1 MEIPARKEW
10 PTMRVTKWL
19 GLIGFLAA
27 IAISAAQNGCNAQS
41 AAYGLFT
48 SQGLNLLRPARDYI
62 QPGGMVFVP
71 KKGNPEY
78 EDPKDDVGS
87 EKGNLTDFRASIL
100 EETANKKTGL
110 GAALSLATTI
120 VPVPI
125 SAGAQSGKQV
135 SLKQI
140 DTTGLRLNTD
150 ALDRLIASPN
160 TSKAAAAELQRG
172 MRVFVVQEIYKA
184 TSLDLHA
191 EDNKAFDL
199 HFNDGKAV
207 ADCKLTNQSSSTK
220 SDNAATD
227 KKNSSTGT
235 NAKDSSSTGSADK
248 PAGSAA
254 KGSGQTKTAPAS
266 SAQSKLGAGVA
277 LCVADDYTLKLT
289 TKDPIPFAVRLAEL
303 EMSQGTVQRNRGS
316 VLKGTLGGGEIS
328 AALVNKETPAIDRL
342 RYRPKTQK

>member
-1 MEIPARKEW
+1 
-10 PTMRVTKWL
+10 MRVIRWVGLL
-19 GLIGFLAA
+19 GLFAA

-41 AAYGLFT
+41 AAYSLFAN
-48 SQGLNLLRPARDYI
+48 QGLNLLRPARDYI

-78 EDPKDDVGS
+78 DDPKDEVAS
-87 EKGNLTDFRASIL
+87 EKGNLTDFKASIL
-100 EETANKKTGL
+100 EETANRKTGL

-140 DTTGLRLNTD
+140 DTTGVRLNTD
-150 ALDRLIASPN
+150 ALDRLIAAPN

-172 MRVFVVQEIYKA
+172 TRVFVVQEIYKA

-207 ADCKLTNQSSSTK
+207 ADCKLASQSGNTK
-220 SDNAATD
+220 SDNATKD
-227 KKNSSTGT
+227 TGKTQT
-235 NAKDSSSTGSADK
+235 NTS
-248 PAGSAA
+248 
-254 KGSGQTKTAPAS
+254 S

-277 LCVADDYTLKLT
+277 LCIADDYTLKLT

-303 EMSQGTVQRNRGS
+303 EMPQGTLQRNRGS
-316 VLKGTLGGGEIS
+316 IFKGTLGGGEIS
-328 AALVNKETPAIDRL
+328 AALVNSQTPALDQLMR
-342 RYRPKTQK
+342 RPKVQK

>member
-1 MEIPARKEW
+1 MNFK
-10 PTMRVTKWL
+10 VWL
-19 GLIGFLAA
+19 GVFGLFVA
-27 IAISAAQNGCNAQS
+27 IAISAAQSGCNAQS

-78 EDPKDDVGS
+78 EDPKDDVAS
-87 EKGNLTDFRASIL
+87 EKGNLADFKASVL
-100 EETANKKTGL
+100 EETANKKTGF

-140 DTTGLRLNTD
+140 DTTGVRLSTD

-160 TSKAAAAELQRG
+160 TSKAAAAELKRG

-207 ADCKLTNQSSSTK
+207 ADCKLASQSSDTK
-220 SDNAATD
+220 SDNTTKD
-227 KKNSSTGT
+227 NKNSSAGAD
-235 NAKDSSSTGSADK
+235 AKGSSSTSSANKQDSTGSA
-248 PAGSAA
+248 A
-254 KGSGQTKTAPAS
+254 KSSTGKTPTNSAS

-277 LCVADDYTLKLT
+277 LCIADDYTLKLT

-303 EMSQGTVQRNRGS
+303 EMSQGAIQRNRGS

-328 AALVNKETPAIDRL
+328 AALVNKQTPAIDRL
-342 RYRPKTQK
+342 THRPKAQK